1 MEAAQLSP
9 HDGERPCDPGS
20 LEAGDPEPI
29 GGNEATCHGNGGT
42 QGDEGARDSWIWND
56 ETPGAQDAEG
66 ARNPRACIDEG
77 SGTSISEGPQDSG
90 ARTGKGYGDPG
101 ARRIEGPRARVDET
115 IRASGSYST
124 GTDATSGEGP
134 DARTD
139 EDAFTPRS
147 SKRPETISSEGPRTD
162 ETSLALRSTEG
173 PNTISSEGPR
183 TDETSLAPRFSTGT
197 GTVSSE
203 GPRTDETSLAPR
215 FSTGTGTVSSEGL
228 RTDET
233 SLAPRSTEGPNT
245 ISSEGPRSD
254 ETSFAPRFSTG
265 TGTVSSEGL
274 RTEETI
280 LTARVSTGIGTSS
293 SEEPQTDKTSFPQRS
308 SKGASATTNKG
319 TGNPGAITSSNE
331 EPGDSRDGAHAISN
345 DARAYSPD
353 QRLTGSSRPKGTY
366 AARTCNARPH
376 DVSSPE
382 SWDAGAKDPPKQPL
396 AESNNGENGSRVDTL
411 ESSTEGAGSFKKP
424 IAPIRSSWN
433 EKALDQLDKPSS
445 STIHSISRETAPD
458 LSARLPS
465 DAYQSSPAIP
475 YREPTWSGWPE
486 AVYSLEVLKGGSILS
501 TKSLNGSSWTVFGR
515 LPTCHVS
522 LEHPSVSRYHAVL
535 QYRSVPG
542 MEPDQGRGFYVFD
555 LGSTH
560 GTFINKQRIQPKT
573 YCRIRVGHVL
583 KFGGSTRLFILQGP
597 DEDQEAESELTVT
610 EIKEARRQKE
620 SLQKRML
627 GDDSDEEDN
636 PEEEGEVK
644 GRKER
649 GGADEAGCTWGMG
662 EDAVEEENDVNPIAM
677 EYQAEREALYSG
689 NPKKALQGFFDREGE
704 ELDFEYEGRGIGS
717 WLCSVKLPVDDSSG
731 KQLVAEVVHSG
742 KKKDAMRLC
751 ALEAC
756 RMLDMRGLLRQ
767 EAVSRKRKSKEWE
780 AEDFYDSDDDTFL
793 DRTGVVEK
801 KRLNRMK
808 KAGKIDEKPETYE
821 SLISKLDLVE
831 KEMEE
836 IATKLKTNR
845 QDEAQTSTQDSL
857 DAFMTEIKSGSSF
870 DSVTRKKLH
879 IQSLELKKEQQR
891 LKSLIKIVQPTR
903 LPELKPGLAS
913 QDPKTKKLTLPMFG
927 AMKGGSKFKL
937 KTGTVGRLPPKRT
950 DLPSSL
956 FTMKG
961 DDNEPEEEDEDDNM
975 ETASRTEN
983 RPVPSETMERIP
995 ENRHHPAQGNEAPD
1009 MEEKIQSEEP
1019 KKKSEAPSA
1028 SVRAPKGHNRPGAK
1042 TEDGEE
1048 ETAAPEASAVR
1059 QKKVLGPSRPPPGAL
1074 SSKYPEDD
1082 PDYCVWTPPT
1092 GQTGDGRTHLNE
1104 KYGY

>member
-20 LEAGDPEPI
+20 LAAGDTEPI

-42 QGDEGARDSWIWND
+42 QDSEGARNPGATDSWSWND
-56 ETPGAQDAEG
+56 GTPRAQDAEG
-66 ARNPRACIDEG
+66 SRNPRARTDEG

-90 ARTGKGYGDPG
+90 ARTGKGYGDSRTCGDTG
-101 ARRIEGPRARVDET
+101 AWSIEGPRTWSDET
-115 IRASGSYST
+115 TRASRSSYSP
-124 GTDATSGEGP
+124 GTDATSGEG
-134 DARTD
+134 AQTH
-139 EDAFTPRS
+139 ETAFTPRS
-147 SKRPETISSEGPRTD
+147 SKGPETISSEGPRTG
-162 ETSLALRSTEG
+162 ETSFATRFSTGTCTISSEGPRTEETSFAPRSTKGPNTISSEG
-173 PNTISSEGPR
+173 PRTGETSFATRFSTGTGTISSEGPR
-183 TDETSLAPRFSTGT
+183 TDETSLAPRFSSRTD
-197 GTVSSE
+197 TVSH
-203 GPRTDETSLAPR
+203 
-215 FSTGTGTVSSEGL
+215 EGL

-233 SLAPRSTEGPNT
+233 TLA
-245 ISSEGPRSD
+245 
-254 ETSFAPRFSTG
+254 ARFSP
-265 TGTVSSEGL
+265 
-274 RTEETI
+274 
-280 LTARVSTGIGTSS
+280 GIGTIS
-293 SEEPQTDKTSFPQRS
+293 SEEPQTVDSCFAHRSF
-308 SKGASATTNKG
+308 KGASATTSKG
-319 TGNPGAITSSNE
+319 PGNPGAITSSSE
-331 EPGDSRDGAHAISN
+331 EPGNTRDGADAVSN
-345 DARAYSPD
+345 DARDYSPG
-353 QRLTGSSRPKGTY
+353 QRLTGSCRPKGTY
-366 AARTCNARPH
+366 AATTCNERPN
-376 DVSSPE
+376 DVSSAE
-382 SWDAGAKDPPKQPL
+382 SWDAGAKDPPKQPF
-396 AESNNGENGSRVDTL
+396 AESNIGENGSRCNTL
-411 ESSTEGAGSFKKP
+411 GSTYEGAESFKKP
-424 IAPIRSSWN
+424 VAPFRSSWN
-433 EKALDQLDKPSS
+433 EKALDQHDKPCS
-445 STIHSISRETAPD
+445 STLHSISRETAPD

-465 DAYQSSPAIP
+465 DAYQSNPAIP
-475 YREPTWSGWPE
+475 YREPAWSGWPE
-486 AVYSLEVLKGGSILS
+486 AIYSLEVLKGGSILS

-535 QYRSVPG
+535 QYRSVQG
-542 MEPDQGRGFYVFD
+542 TEPDQERGFYVFD

-560 GTFINKQRIQPKT
+560 GTFINKLRIKPKT

-597 DEDQEAESELTVT
+597 DEDQDAESELTVT

-636 PEEEGEVK
+636 LEEEKEVE
-644 GRKER
+644 RKER
-649 GGADEAGCTWGMG
+649 GRADETGCTWGMG
-662 EDAVEEENDVNPIAM
+662 EDAMEEENDMNPIAM

-704 ELDFEYEGRGIGS
+704 DLDFEYEGRGIGS

-767 EAVSRKRKSKEWE
+767 EAVSRKRKAKEWE

-808 KAGKIDEKPETYE
+808 KAGKIDEKPETYV
-821 SLISKLDLVE
+821 SLISKLDVVE

-836 IATKLKTNR
+836 IATKLKANR

-857 DAFMTEIKSGSSF
+857 DAFMTEMKSSSSF

-879 IQSLELKKEQQR
+879 LQSLDLKKEQQR
-891 LKSLIKIVQPTR
+891 LKSLIKIVQPTK
-903 LPELKPGLAS
+903 LPDLKPNPVS
-913 QDPKTKKLTLPMFG
+913 QDLKTKKPTLPMFG

-961 DDNEPEEEDEDDNM
+961 NDNEPEEEEDEDDNM
-975 ETASRTEN
+975 ETTSCTEN
-983 RPVPSETMERIP
+983 RPVQSKTMEQP
-995 ENRHHPAQGNEAPD
+995 EDRKHPIRGNEAHD
-1009 MEEKIQSEEP
+1009 VELKIQSQEP
-1019 KKKSEAPSA
+1019 KKKSESPSA
-1028 SVRAPKGHNRPGAK
+1028 SPRALKGHSLSGAK
-1042 TEDGEE
+1042 NEDGEE
-1048 ETAAPEASAVR
+1048 ETVAPEASVVR
-1059 QKKVLGPSRPPPGAL
+1059 QKKVLGPSRPPPGTL
-1074 SSKYPEDD
+1074 SSRYPEDD

>member
-1 MEAAQLSP
+1 MGIPGPGALRGPGPGLMRPSGLPGPTLRGLMQPPVRGPMPGLMRTPSLPGPPRGPKQSPVRGPGLMRPPSLSGLP
-9 HDGERPCDPGS
+9 RGPTQSPVRGPGLMRPPSLPGS
-20 LEAGDPEPI
+20 LRGPVQSPVR
-29 GGNEATCHGNGGT
+29 G
-42 QGDEGARDSWIWND
+42 
-56 ETPGAQDAEG
+56 PGLM
-66 ARNPRACIDEG
+66 RPP
-77 SGTSISEGPQDSG
+77 SL
-90 ARTGKGYGDPG
+90 PG
-101 ARRIEGPRARVDET
+101 
-115 IRASGSYST
+115 
-124 GTDATSGEGP
+124 
-134 DARTD
+134 
-139 EDAFTPRS
+139 
-147 SKRPETISSEGPRTD
+147 
-162 ETSLALRSTEG
+162 L
-173 PNTISSEGPR
+173 
-183 TDETSLAPRFSTGT
+183 
-197 GTVSSE
+197 
-203 GPRTDETSLAPR
+203 
-215 FSTGTGTVSSEGL
+215 STGTGTVSSEGL

-382 SWDAGAKDPPKQPL
+382 SSWDAGAKDPPKQPL

-821 SLISKLDLVE
+821 SLVD
-831 KEMEE
+831 
-836 IATKLKTNR
+836 
-845 QDEAQTSTQDSL
+845 
-857 DAFMTEIKSGSSF
+857 F
-870 DSVTRKKLH
+870 
-879 IQSLELKKEQQR
+879 
-891 LKSLIKIVQPTR
+891 
-903 LPELKPGLAS
+903 
-913 QDPKTKKLTLPMFG
+913 
-927 AMKGGSKFKL
+927 
-937 KTGTVGRLPPKRT
+937 KTGSCRERNGRDSDKA
-950 DLPSSL
+950 
-956 FTMKG
+956 K
-961 DDNEPEEEDEDDNM
+961 N
-975 ETASRTEN
+975 
-983 RPVPSETMERIP
+983 
-995 ENRHHPAQGNEAPD
+995 
-1009 MEEKIQSEEP
+1009 
-1019 KKKSEAPSA
+1019 KS
-1028 SVRAPKGHNRPGAK
+1028 
-1042 TEDGEE
+1042 T
-1048 ETAAPEASAVR
+1048 
-1059 QKKVLGPSRPPPGAL
+1059 
-1074 SSKYPEDD
+1074 
-1082 PDYCVWTPPT
+1082 
-1092 GQTGDGRTHLNE
+1092 
-1104 KYGY
+1104 

>member
-9 HDGERPCDPGS
+9 LDGERPCDPGS

-42 QGDEGARDSWIWND
+42 QGDEGPRDPGARDSWIWND

-66 ARNPRACIDEG
+66 VRNSRVCIDEG

-90 ARTGKGYGDPG
+90 ARTGKGYGDSRTCGDTG
-101 ARRIEGPRARVDET
+101 ARRIEGPRARIDET
-115 IRASGSYST
+115 TRASGSYST
-124 GTDATSGEGP
+124 GTDANSGEGP
-134 DARTD
+134 HAQTD
-139 EDAFTPRS
+139 EAVFTPRS
-147 SKRPETISSEGPRTD
+147 SKGPETISSEGPRTD
-162 ETSLALRSTEG
+162 ETSLTPRSTKG
-173 PNTISSEGPR
+173 PNTISSEGP
-183 TDETSLAPRFSTGT
+183 
-197 GTVSSE
+197 
-203 GPRTDETSLAPR
+203 
-215 FSTGTGTVSSEGL
+215 

-245 ISSEGPRSD
+245 ISSEGPWSD

-280 LTARVSTGIGTSS
+280 LTARVSAGIGTSS
-293 SEEPQTDKTSFPQRS
+293 SEEPQTDKTYFAQRP

-345 DARAYSPD
+345 DARDYSPD
-353 QRLTGSSRPKGTY
+353 QRLTESSRPKGTY
-366 AARTCNARPH
+366 AARTSNKRPH

-396 AESNNGENGSRVDTL
+396 AESNNGENGSRVNTL
-411 ESSTEGAGSFKKP
+411 ESSSEGPGSFKKP
-424 IAPIRSSWN
+424 IAPIRPSSN

-445 STIHSISRETAPD
+445 STVHSISREAAPD
-458 LSARLPS
+458 VSARLPS
-465 DAYQSSPAIP
+465 DAYQSCPAIP

-542 MEPDQGRGFYVFD
+542 TEPDQGPGFYVFD

-644 GRKER
+644 GRKEC

-662 EDAVEEENDVNPIAM
+662 EDAVEEENDMNPIAM

-767 EAVSRKRKSKEWE
+767 EAVSRKRKVKEWE

-808 KAGKIDEKPETYE
+808 KAGKIDEKPETYK

-903 LPELKPGLAS
+903 LPELKPGPAS
-913 QDPKTKKLTLPMFG
+913 QDPKMKKLTLPMFG

-937 KTGTVGRLPPKRT
+937 KTGTVGKLPPKRT

-956 FTMKG
+956 LTMKG
-961 DDNEPEEEDEDDNM
+961 DDNEPEEEEDEDDNM

-983 RPVPSETMERIP
+983 RPVQSETMERIP
-995 ENRHHPAQGNEAPD
+995 ENRHHPTQGNEAPD

-1019 KKKSEAPSA
+1019 KRKSEAPSA
-1028 SVRAPKGHNRPGAK
+1028 SLRAPKGHSPPGAK
-1042 TEDGEE
+1042 TEDGDE

-1104 KYGY
+1104 KFGY